1 MLNKNNLAKDIE
13 NVSNEPLKKD
23 GQDDLHANSDIKKQ
37 NKKMAKGIA
46 DAIDKYIK
54 EASVDISGI
63 QMLPGTAITVMPG
76 IPITNGFGP
85 GASVGPVTGNT
96 STPAELNP
104 ATGIDCCKVY

>member
-13 NVSNEPLKKD
+13 NVLNEPLKKD

-54 EASVDISGI
+54 EASVDVSGI
-63 QMLPGTAITVMPG
+63 QMLPGTAVTTMPG
-76 IPITNGFGP
+76 QAVASAYP
-85 GASVGPVTGNT
+85 GTTASPGTGNT
-96 STPAELNP
+96 SAAAELNP